1 MTPIADAIAKL
12 DRRTP
17 VGSTLRSAEWAE
29 VPLALRDRAFFSAT
43 LTNAQVLSEAK
54 RRLSDA
60 VALRT
65 ETLPNGKQAFVDRS
79 SFIGDLRKL
88 VTDLGLS
95 DGSGGLTDLA
105 SQRRLG
111 LIFDQ
116 NTQEAYGYARAKA
129 GQSDGALAAY
139 PAQELIR
146 IEDRQK
152 PRDWR
157 QRWVAAGGRLFGDR
171 MVALKTDPV
180 WAKLSRFGTPW
191 APFDFGSGMGL
202 QDVDYDEAIALGLLQ
217 EGELPK
223 ASLPEYNAKLEA
235 SAQDLDPA
243 TVQQLQAQFGDTL
256 LEHHGKL
263 KWEGDRIGA
272 FFSGSLDGTVPRDY
286 RMSLGAPQPAVAA
299 AAPAGT
305 FTPKTKLIVQPDD
318 LRHIIGQHGRSDV
331 VPGRTGEQRG
341 DQRPLEPHELAWIPH
356 IWRQPDSVEV
366 ARDGGLILRK
376 KLAGD
381 FELIVAP
388 KEPGSHAWKPA
399 SMRVKR

>member
-1 MTPIADAIAKL
+1 MPLHPISDAIAKL

-17 VGSTLRSAEWAE
+17 VGAALRSAEWEE

-54 RRLSDA
+54 RRLSDS

-88 VTDLGLS
+88 NLELGLT

-111 LIFDQ
+111 LIYDQ
-116 NTQEAYGYARAKA
+116 NVQEAFGYARAKA
-129 GQSDGALAAY
+129 GQSEGALAAF

-157 QRWVAAGGRLFGDR
+157 QRFVAAGGRLFGDR
-171 MVALKTDPV
+171 IVALKTDPV

-202 QDVDYDEAIALGLLQ
+202 QDVDYDEAVALGLLQ
-217 EGELPK
+217 EGEMPQ
-223 ASLPEYNAKLEA
+223 ASLPEFNAKLEA
-235 SAQDLDPA
+235 SAQDLAPDLLS
-243 TVQQLQAQFGDTL
+243 QLLKAFGDAA
-256 LEHHGKL
+256 EVI
-263 KWEGDRIGA
+263 DGA
-272 FFSGSLDGTVPRDY
+272 LRWKG
-286 RMSLGAPQPAVAA
+286 GAA
-299 AAPAGT
+299 
-305 FTPKTKLIVQPDD
+305 
-318 LRHIIGQHGRSDV
+318 
-331 VPGRTGEQRG
+331 
-341 DQRPLEPHELAWIPH
+341 
-356 IWRQPDSVEV
+356 
-366 ARDGGLILRK
+366 
-376 KLAGD
+376 
-381 FELIVAP
+381 
-388 KEPGSHAWKPA
+388 
-399 SMRVKR
+399 

>member
-1 MTPIADAIAKL
+1 MPALQPIADAIAKL

-17 VGSTLRSAEWAE
+17 VGSVLRTAEWEE

-43 LTNAQVLSEAK
+43 VTNAQVLSEAK
-54 RRLSDA
+54 RRLSDS

-65 ETLPNGKQAFVDRS
+65 ETLPNGKTAFVDRS

-88 VTDLGLS
+88 NQELGLS
-95 DGSGGLTDLA
+95 DESGGLTDLA

-129 GQSDGALAAY
+129 GQSEGALAAF

-191 APFDFGSGMGL
+191 PPFDFGSGMGV
-202 QDVDYDEAIALGLLQ
+202 QDIDYDEAVALGLLQ
-217 EGELPK
+217 EGELPEP
-223 ASLPEYNAKLEA
+223 SLPAFNAKLEA
-235 SAQDLDPA
+235 SAQDLAPDLLS
-243 TVQQLQAQFGDTL
+243 QLLNVFG
-256 LEHHGKL
+256 
-263 KWEGDRIGA
+263 
-272 FFSGSLDGTVPRDY
+272 
-286 RMSLGAPQPAVAA
+286 AA
-299 AAPAGT
+299 AEVVDGA
-305 FTPKTKLIVQPDD
+305 
-318 LRHIIGQHGRSDV
+318 LR
-331 VPGRTGEQRG
+331 
-341 DQRPLEPHELAWIPH
+341 
-356 IWRQPDSVEV
+356 
-366 ARDGGLILRK
+366 
-376 KLAGD
+376 
-381 FELIVAP
+381 
-388 KEPGSHAWKPA
+388 WKGA
-399 SMRVKR
+399 SS